1 MLIVISPSKTLD
13 FESPVN
19 ISEYSN
25 AEFGREANELA
36 AILKKHSL
44 QKLSALMGISPKLAR
59 LNYERYQ
66 QWNPELDGKMGRQ
79 ALFAFRGDVYEG
91 LQATSLSESDYSFA
105 QNHLLILSGLY
116 GVLKPLDLIQPYRLE
131 MGAWLKTRAGK
142 DLYDYWRKKITISL
156 NSHLKD
162 EKSGILINLSSIEYF
177 SAIEIKKLKA
187 RIISPRFLDFN
198 KGSFK
203 VVSFYAKRA
212 RGLMSRFIV
221 QNKIDNPDHLV
232 AFNEEGYNYDNQ
244 LSKGDNLV
252 FTR

>member
-19 ISEYSN
+19 CSEYSN

-36 AILKKHSL
+36 AILRKHSPE
-44 QKLSALMGISPKLAR
+44 KLGELMGISPKLAQ

-66 QWNPELDGKMGRQ
+66 QWNPDSDVKLGRQ

-91 LQATSLSESDYSFA
+91 LQANTLAESDYRFA

-116 GVLKPLDLIQPYRLE
+116 GILKPLDLIQPYRLE
-131 MGAWLKTRAGK
+131 MGAGLKTRAGK
-142 DLYDYWRKKITISL
+142 DLYDYWRKKITKSF
-156 NSHLKD
+156 NGHLKD
-162 EKSGILINLSSIEYF
+162 EKSGILINLASVEYF
-177 SAIEIKKLKA
+177 SAIDIKKINA
-187 RIISPRFLDFN
+187 RIITPRFLDFN
-198 KGSFK
+198 NGSFK

-212 RGLMSRFIV
+212 RGLMSRFII
-221 QNKIDNPDHLV
+221 QNKIDNPEHLV
-232 AFNEEGYNYDNQ
+232 AFNVEGYHHNHQ

>member
-19 ISEYSN
+19 YSEYST
-25 AEFGREANELA
+25 AEFGREANEIA
-36 AILKKHSL
+36 SILRKRSP
-44 QKLSALMGISPKLAR
+44 QKLSELMGISPKLAQ

-66 QWNPELDGKMGRQ
+66 QWNPDLDVKMGKQ

-91 LQATSLSESDYSFA
+91 LQANSLSESDYQFA

-131 MGAWLKTRAGK
+131 MGTRLKTRAGK
-142 DLYDYWRKKITISL
+142 DLYDYWQKKITKNL
-156 NSHLKD
+156 NIRLMY
-162 EKSGILINLSSIEYF
+162 ENSGILINLASAEYF
-177 SAIEIKKLKA
+177 SAVDNRKTKA
-187 RIISPRFLDFN
+187 RIVTPCFLDLHN
-198 KGSFK
+198 GKYKIISF
-203 VVSFYAKRA
+203 FAKRA
-212 RGLMSRFIV
+212 RGMMSRFII

-232 AFNEEGYNYDNQ
+232 AFNEEGYHHNHQ